1 MRTFLSPFYLQR
13 QKFLDAKTNLWSQFV
28 LKTYQ
33 YLWMRGKNE
42 AGTNT
47 SICMQTTMNYTLAA
61 SPAFEIEGLSIF
73 FIKKIKGV

>member
-1 MRTFLSPFYLQR
+1 
-13 QKFLDAKTNLWSQFV
+13 
-28 LKTYQ
+28 
-33 YLWMRGKNE
+33 MRGKNE